1 MKLEFLM
8 GVGQIKIVMSAI
20 RERKKT
26 VKEINLTS
34 LSNKKKNHPF
44 TIQSHIHPYIGNRT
58 IEFF

>member
-20 RERKKT
+20 GERKKT

-34 LSNKKKNHPF
+34 LSNKKKNPPF
-44 TIQSHIHPYIGNRT
+44 TIHRVTYIHT
-58 IEFF
+58 